1 MEINMDTKTLIEI
14 AEYLKSDKVA
24 DELKALERRLQDDNV
39 TLTLP
44 LVGEFSSGKTS
55 LINALTDS
63 KQLEI
68 ATKPTTATIYLLHFG
83 QDRQYATIHRAD
95 GSEETVEA
103 IGSLKNSELADVP
116 LVDIYDT
123 STRVPRDLVLVDT
136 PGLSSPDTRHKDAL
150 IRFLP
155 EADAILMT
163 VDCNQQITKSLLR
176 FIEES
181 NLAGR
186 KVFLIVT
193 KCDTKPASDRESIKR
208 YIADNSKLP
217 MEHIVCVSAQ
227 QDDLAEFYT
236 LIKQLSQSK
245 REILAAA
252 IRGRLESLKEELKK
266 EVNETLKLPNTAEEL
281 KEKRA
286 ELERQ
291 EEEIER
297 EIKHLISS
305 VRCSIDDVSDE
316 VVRSYQ
322 DLLFRRL
329 DALINQRADNMT
341 AEANTIIQS
350 ASLKVMTD
358 YRRKIVQE
366 VSKQT
371 AKASSFIQSA
381 VNRLDLSGLE
391 APEQSMNIDLD
402 SIGHEHDKM
411 IAGGLQLAAAAATLG
426 AFRALGAVGK
436 AAGAVGKAAGTV
448 GKAAGTVGKA
458 AGTVGEAAGTVGKAA
473 GTVNKLS
480 KSGRVIEFVQKG
492 ARVAT
497 STGII
502 DSQMMPKVKGFVEG
516 IVSTFTDR
524 MAKPKRLRATHDFIE
539 LQLAPVFA
547 EQMQQNGRII
557 LDLLQAEIAE
567 EAKGV
572 SAERKARI
580 ADLTNDIDSKNGE
593 YQQKMDRLKAYN
605 TILNSK

>member
-1 MEINMDTKTLIEI
+1 MDTKTLIEI

-24 DELKALERRLQDDNV
+24 DELKALERRLQDENV

-95 GSEETVEA
+95 GSEETMAA

-136 PGLSSPDTRHKDAL
+136 PGLSSPDARHKDAL

-181 NLAGR
+181 NLADR
-186 KVFLIVT
+186 KVYLIVT
-193 KCDTKPASDRESIKR
+193 KCDTKPASDRKSIKR

-227 QDDLAEFYT
+227 QDDLAEFYA

-411 IAGGLQLAAAAATLG
+411 IAGGLQLAAAAATFG
-426 AFRALGAVGK
+426 AFRAL
-436 AAGAVGKAAGTV
+436 GAVGKAAGTV
-448 GKAAGTVGKA
+448 GKAAGTA
-458 AGTVGEAAGTVGKAA
+458 NE
-473 GTVNKLS
+473 LS
-480 KSGRVIEFVQKG
+480 KSGRVMQFVQKG

-502 DSQMMPKVKGFVEG
+502 DSQMTPKLKGFVEG

-605 TILNSK
+605 TILNS

>member
-1 MEINMDTKTLIEI
+1 MDTKTLIEI

-24 DELKALERRLQDDNV
+24 DELKALERRLQNDNV

-83 QDRQYATIHRAD
+83 QDRQYAMIHRAD
-95 GSEETVEA
+95 GSEEAVEA

-136 PGLSSPDTRHKDAL
+136 PGLSSPDARHKDAL

-186 KVFLIVT
+186 KVYLIVT

-227 QDDLAEFYT
+227 QDDLAEFYA

-252 IRGRLESLKEELKK
+252 IHGRLESLKEELKK

-305 VRCSIDDVSDE
+305 VRCSVDDVSDE
-316 VVRSYQ
+316 VVRSFQ

-381 VNRLDLSGLE
+381 ANRLDLSGLE

-411 IAGGLQLAAAAATLG
+411 IAGGLQLAAAAATFG

-436 AAGAVGKAAGTV
+436 
-448 GKAAGTVGKA
+448 
-458 AGTVGEAAGTVGKAA
+458 AAGTVGKAA

-567 EAKGV
+567 EAKGI
-572 SAERKARI
+572 STERKARI
-580 ADLTNDIDSKNGE
+580 ADLTNDIDAKSGE

-605 TILNSK
+605 TILNS

>member
-68 ATKPTTATIYLLHFG
+68 ATKPTTATIYLLYFG

-136 PGLSSPDTRHKDAL
+136 PGLSSPDARHKDAL

-163 VDCNQQITKSLLR
+163 VDCNQQITKSLLH

-181 NLAGR
+181 NLVGR
-186 KVFLIVT
+186 KVYLIVT
-193 KCDTKPASDRESIKR
+193 KCDTKPASDREQIKK
-208 YIADNSKLP
+208 YIAANSKQP
-217 MEHIVCVSAQ
+217 MEYIVCVSAQ
-227 QDDLAEFYT
+227 QDDLAEFYD

-266 EVNETLKLPNTAEEL
+266 EVNETLKLPNTVEEL

-305 VRCSIDDVSDE
+305 VRSSIDDVSDE

-411 IAGGLQLAAAAATLG
+411 IAGGLQLAAAAATLA
-426 AFRALGAVGK
+426 AFRALGA
-436 AAGAVGKAAGTV
+436 
-448 GKAAGTVGKA
+448 VGKA
-458 AGTVGEAAGTVGKAA
+458 AGTVGEAAGTVGEAA
-473 GTVNKLS
+473 GTANKLS

-492 ARVAT
+492 AQVAT

-502 DSQMMPKVKGFVEG
+502 DSQMTPKVKGFVEG

-557 LDLLQAEIAE
+557 LGLLQAEIAE

-605 TILNSK
+605 TILNS

>member
-1 MEINMDTKTLIEI
+1 MDTKTLIEI

-123 STRVPRDLVLVDT
+123 STRVPRDLILVDT
-136 PGLSSPDTRHKDAL
+136 PGLSSPDARHKDAL

-186 KVFLIVT
+186 KVYLIVT

-217 MEHIVCVSAQ
+217 MEHIVCASAQ
-227 QDDLAEFYT
+227 QDDLAEIYA

-305 VRCSIDDVSDE
+305 VRCSVDDVSDE
-316 VVRSYQ
+316 VVRSFQ

-411 IAGGLQLAAAAATLG
+411 IAGGLQLAAAAATLA
-426 AFRALGAVGK
+426 AFRALGA
-436 AAGAVGKAAGTV
+436 
-448 GKAAGTVGKA
+448 VGKA
-458 AGTVGEAAGTVGKAA
+458 AGTVGEAAGTVGEAADTIGKAA
-473 GTVNKLS
+473 GTANKLS

-492 ARVAT
+492 AQVAT

-502 DSQMMPKVKGFVEG
+502 DSQMTPKVKGFVEG

-557 LDLLQAEIAE
+557 LGLLQAEIAE

-605 TILNSK
+605 TILNS

>member
-1 MEINMDTKTLIEI
+1 MDTKTLIEI

>member
-1 MEINMDTKTLIEI
+1 MEINTDTKTLIEI

-24 DELKALERRLQDDNV
+24 DELKVLERRLQDDNV

-95 GSEETVEA
+95 GSEETVAA

-116 LVDIYDT
+116 LIDIYDT
-123 STRVPRDLVLVDT
+123 STRVPRDLILVDT
-136 PGLSSPDTRHKDAL
+136 PGLSSPDARHKDAL

-186 KVFLIVT
+186 KVYLIVT

-217 MEHIVCVSAQ
+217 MEHIVCASAQ
-227 QDDLAEFYT
+227 QDDLAEIYA

-305 VRCSIDDVSDE
+305 VRCSVDDVSDE
-316 VVRSYQ
+316 VVRSFQ

-411 IAGGLQLAAAAATLG
+411 IAGGLQLAAAAATFG

-436 AAGAVGKAAGTV
+436 AAGTV
-448 GKAAGTVGKA
+448 GK
-458 AGTVGEAAGTVGKAA
+458 AAGTVGKAA

-567 EAKGV
+567 EAKGI
-572 SAERKARI
+572 STERKARI
-580 ADLTNDIDSKNGE
+580 ADLTNDIDAKSGE
-593 YQQKMDRLKAYN
+593 YQQKMDRLNAYN
-605 TILNSK
+605 TILNS

>member
-1 MEINMDTKTLIEI
+1 MEINTDTKTLIEI

-24 DELKALERRLQDDNV
+24 DELKVLERRLQDDNV

-95 GSEETVEA
+95 GSEETVAA

-116 LVDIYDT
+116 LIDIYDT
-123 STRVPRDLVLVDT
+123 STRVPRDLILVDT
-136 PGLSSPDTRHKDAL
+136 PGLSSPDARHKDAL

-186 KVFLIVT
+186 KVYLIVT

-217 MEHIVCVSAQ
+217 MEHIVCASAQ
-227 QDDLAEFYT
+227 QDDLAEFYA

-411 IAGGLQLAAAAATLG
+411 IAGGLQLAAAAATFG
-426 AFRALGAVGK
+426 AFRALGAI
-436 AAGAVGKAAGTV
+436 GKAAGTV
-448 GKAAGTVGKA
+448 GKAAGTA
-458 AGTVGEAAGTVGKAA
+458 NE
-473 GTVNKLS
+473 LS
-480 KSGRVIEFVQKG
+480 KSGRVMQFVQKG

-502 DSQMMPKVKGFVEG
+502 DSQMIPKVKGFVEG

-605 TILNSK
+605 TILNS

>member
-1 MEINMDTKTLIEI
+1 MDTKTLIEI

-39 TLTLP
+39 TLILP

-136 PGLSSPDTRHKDAL
+136 PGLSSPDARHKDAL

-186 KVFLIVT
+186 KVYLIVT

-227 QDDLAEFYT
+227 QDDLAEFYA

-252 IRGRLESLKEELKK
+252 IHGRLESLKEELKE

-291 EEEIER
+291 EEEIGR

-305 VRCSIDDVSDE
+305 VRSSVDDVSDE

-411 IAGGLQLAAAAATLG
+411 IVGGLQLAAAAATLG

-458 AGTVGEAAGTVGKAA
+458 AGTV
-473 GTVNKLS
+473 NKLS

-492 ARVAT
+492 AQVAT

-502 DSQMMPKVKGFVEG
+502 DSQMTPKVKGFVEG

-605 TILNSK
+605 TILNS

>member
-123 STRVPRDLVLVDT
+123 STRVPRDLILVDT
-136 PGLSSPDTRHKDAL
+136 PGLSSPDARHKDAL

-186 KVFLIVT
+186 KVYLIVT
-193 KCDTKPASDRESIKR
+193 KCDTKPASDRKSIKR
-208 YIADNSKLP
+208 YIVDNSKLP

-227 QDDLAEFYT
+227 QDDLAEFYA

-305 VRCSIDDVSDE
+305 VRSSIDDVSDE

-411 IAGGLQLAAAAATLG
+411 IAGGLQLAAAAATLA
-426 AFRALGAVGK
+426 AFRALGA
-436 AAGAVGKAAGTV
+436 
-448 GKAAGTVGKA
+448 VGKA
-458 AGTVGEAAGTVGKAA
+458 AGTVGEAAGTVGEAAGTVGEAADTIGKAA
-473 GTVNKLS
+473 GTANKLS

-492 ARVAT
+492 AQVAT

-502 DSQMMPKVKGFVEG
+502 DSQMTPKVKGFVEG

-557 LDLLQAEIAE
+557 LGLLQAEIAE

-605 TILNSK
+605 TILNS